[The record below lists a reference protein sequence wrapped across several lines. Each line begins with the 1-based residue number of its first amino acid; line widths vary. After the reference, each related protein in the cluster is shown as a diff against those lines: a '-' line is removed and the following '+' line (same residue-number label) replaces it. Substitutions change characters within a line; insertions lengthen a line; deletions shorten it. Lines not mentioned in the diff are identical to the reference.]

1 MSRPCYS
8 DATTALQSVDRRP
21 GPACWTCGTT
31 LALEIVGSWGVA
43 APPSSLGYQERG
55 TDCGSPVTPRGA
67 ATLLNPLSLKYFQ
80 HLPIRGAFSPGDG
93 ARQLPRDDRKK
104 MTSWGRGNGAVGCV
118 AKSAVTLYVVPTPPT
133 LEPGNAGGSPPR
145 RVRLRPPVSDGPGP
159 RVSAARDRPR
169 GLRRAPDRDRAPGR
183 GLAGRQP
190 RWRSDGR
197 DTPVPGHRPAGC
209 VASSVARRAG
219 GLRRA

>member
-80 HLPIRGAFSPGDG
+80 QVL
-93 ARQLPRDDRKK
+93 
-104 MTSWGRGNGAVGCV
+104 
-118 AKSAVTLYVVPTPPT
+118 PT
-133 LEPGNAGGSPPR
+133 LADPR
-145 RVRLRPPVSDGPGP
+145 RLQSGR
-159 RVSAARDRPR
+159 
-169 GLRRAPDRDRAPGR
+169 RRAPVAP
-183 GLAGRQP
+183 
-190 RWRSDGR
+190 
-197 DTPVPGHRPAGC
+197 
-209 VASSVARRAG
+209 
-219 GLRRA
+219 

>member
-8 DATTALQSVDRRP
+8 DATTALQSVDQRP

-145 RVRLRPPVSDGPGP
+145 RGVSHRAGPGDDTGRRLAVGSRT
-159 RVSAARDRPR
+159 RVAV
-169 GLRRAPDRDRAPGR
+169 PGR
-183 GLAGRQP
+183 AAMPIETERRG
-190 RWRSDGR
+190 
-197 DTPVPGHRPAGC
+197 V
-209 VASSVARRAG
+209 VA
-219 GLRRA
+219 